1 MSFYLAVE
9 QCAIVLYLRA
19 LEPANA
25 PVHLGLKLGLALGT
39 FRRLE
44 HDEMDMIFKYDPS
57 GEGAVDTKRHGGH
70 QHKSSK
76 SQAQS
81 KELED
86 VYVREKVRI
95 ETGDP
100 NLISLHSKLGYLSL
114 MLSETRS
121 NLAAV
126 MATDTIE

>member
-1 MSFYLAVE
+1 
-9 QCAIVLYLRA
+9 
-19 LEPANA
+19 
-25 PVHLGLKLGLALGT
+25 
-39 FRRLE
+39 
-44 HDEMDMIFKYDPS
+44 MDMVFKYDPT
-57 GEGAVDTKRHGGH
+57 GEGGLDNKRHGGH
-70 QHKSSK
+70 HHSTHAGQGQGKGM
-76 SQAQS
+76 
-81 KELED
+81 ED

-114 MLSETRS
+114 MLAETRS